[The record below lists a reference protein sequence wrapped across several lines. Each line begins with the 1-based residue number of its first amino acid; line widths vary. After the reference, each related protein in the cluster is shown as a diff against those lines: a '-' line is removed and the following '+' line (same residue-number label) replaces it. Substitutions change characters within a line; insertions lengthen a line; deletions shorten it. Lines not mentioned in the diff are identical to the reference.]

1 MNNLQLLLVEDEV
14 IIAENIRQSLVDL
27 GYECVTVCNT
37 FDDAIEVIEKGEIDL
52 AIMDINLDDAEGR
65 TGLDL
70 ASRLKKV
77 KPTPFVFITAYSD
90 KETVES
96 ASKLGP
102 SAYLVKP
109 VNDKTIF
116 STIQIAMQNF
126 NSNQTPIHSDSP
138 ESPAQYFFT
147 KIGNKTFKIFWSEVY
162 LIRAIKNY
170 VEIKAFG
177 YTQTFLIRTSLT
189 NCLESILP
197 DNQKNYFVRIN
208 RAEAIRSEIVRSY
221 DNQKI
226 YTNYGEFKLSSD
238 HVIELQGKMKN
249 LN

>member
-1 MNNLQLLLVEDEV
+1 MNNLRLLLVEDEV

-27 GYECVTVCNT
+27 GYDSVTVCNSYNEAM
-37 FDDAIEVIEKGEIDL
+37 DVIKKGEIEM
-52 AIMDINLDDAEGR
+52 AIMDINLDDEKGR
-65 TGLDL
+65 TGIDL
-70 ASRLKKV
+70 AIELKKV
-77 KPTPFVFITAYSD
+77 KPTPFIFITAYSD
-90 KETVES
+90 KETVDM
-96 ASKLGP
+96 ASKIGP

-116 STIQIAMQNF
+116 STIQIATQNF
-126 NSNQTPIHSDSP
+126 NSNQVPDSLESD

-170 VEIKAFG
+170 VEIKAFD

-197 DNQKNYFVRIN
+197 DNQKNYFVKIN
-208 RAEAIRSEIVRSY
+208 RAEAIRIEIVRSY

-238 HVIELQGKMKN
+238 HIIELQGKKK
-249 LN
+249 

>member
-77 KPTPFVFITAYSD
+77 KPTPFIFITAYSD

-126 NSNQTPIHSDSP
+126 NSNQTPGP
-138 ESPAQYFFT
+138 FRFT
-147 KIGNKTFKIFWSEVY
+147 RVAGTV
-162 LIRAIKNY
+162 
-170 VEIKAFG
+170 
-177 YTQTFLIRTSLT
+177 FLYQ
-189 NCLESILP
+189 
-197 DNQKNYFVRIN
+197 DWKQDF
-208 RAEAIRSEIVRSY
+208 
-221 DNQKI
+221 
-226 YTNYGEFKLSSD
+226 
-238 HVIELQGKMKN
+238 
-249 LN
+249 